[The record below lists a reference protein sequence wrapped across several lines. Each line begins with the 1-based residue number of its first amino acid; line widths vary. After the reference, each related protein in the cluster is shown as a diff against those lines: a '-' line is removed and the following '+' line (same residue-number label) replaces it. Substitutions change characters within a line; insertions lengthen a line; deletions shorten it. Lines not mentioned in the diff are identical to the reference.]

1 MHFVKTVPSFLTL
14 EECTSIISQF
24 SNSNLHTAG
33 IGSDQ
38 KGEELKKIRDSKVLF
53 TNIDWVELRIKSYL
67 IDKVK
72 IKGFELDS
80 IENFQFTEYKD
91 GGHYDWHTDAGMN
104 YQDRFCSVV
113 IQLNDS
119 YEGADLLY
127 KDANDAITTFE
138 RGVGNMFIFNS
149 SIEHKVTPVKKG
161 VRYSLV
167 TWIKLKE
174 IKQFKKT
181 LL

>member
-1 MHFVKTVPSFLTL
+1 
-14 EECTSIISQF
+14 
-24 SNSNLHTAG
+24 
-33 IGSDQ
+33 
-38 KGEELKKIRDSKVLF
+38 
-53 TNIDWVELRIKSYL
+53 
-67 IDKVK
+67 
-72 IKGFELDS
+72 
-80 IENFQFTEYKD
+80 
-91 GGHYDWHTDAGMN
+91 MN

-127 KDANDAITTFE
+127 KDANDVVTTFE
-138 RGVGNMFIFNS
+138 RGIGNMFMFNS

-161 VRYSLV
+161 IRYSLV

-174 IKQFKKT
+174 IKEFKKT